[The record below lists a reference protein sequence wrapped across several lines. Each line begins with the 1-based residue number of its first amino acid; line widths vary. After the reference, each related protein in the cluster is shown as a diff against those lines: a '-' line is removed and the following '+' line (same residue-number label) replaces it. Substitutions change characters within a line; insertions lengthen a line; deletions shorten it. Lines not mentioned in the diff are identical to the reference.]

1 MSYPQ
6 GPNAESTIREETA
19 QAKSEAAYE
28 TFCETFGD
36 ELRAIG
42 EWMQAAP
49 EGVDLEAALE
59 NAIDHMDF
67 DASDDG
73 ERTNWEWVQD
83 AIEAYA
89 PRLKAARIA
98 RQSAS
103 KAEAA

>member
-19 QAKSEAAYE
+19 RAKSEAAYE
-28 TFCETFGD
+28 AFCEAFGD
-36 ELRAIG
+36 DLRAIG
-42 EWMQAAP
+42 EWMESAP

-73 ERTNWEWVQD
+73 DGTNWEWVQD

-89 PRLKAARIA
+89 PRLKAARVA
-98 RQSAS
+98 R
-103 KAEAA
+103 EAGQRKVDA